1 MFFRPLATAVAVGLV
16 VFVVPP
22 AHAAPVGDAADP
34 FAGEASTP
42 PDAAAQPE
50 TEPPAPAEPPPPAE
64 TDWSSFVDRPVIL
77 TVRGREMRG
86 RLLGHDAATVAIK
99 EPNGAIS
106 DLAKADI
113 SAVRLDEVARR
124 SDPTLDEAPSRRS
137 ELARAARRAERA
149 EDDAGSFHDRGAYLL
164 VSPGLLAVPF
174 RSPGALF
181 YRWGVSI
188 GGIIPAQSSN
198 FIGAYG
204 FTLEHFFNQ
213 QKLTVPGDDFGGDGF
228 TSTSEKLRTH
238 VVRALGEVRLGSG
251 SDKLFGYVLLGA
263 GLAIVRVASDRSGSD
278 FDSTGAAFAVP
289 IGAGLQGMIGDH
301 FLLGFEPR
309 VTLDIGRG
317 GVAAMFDARQVVAG
331 HAADAVRVDLAGG
344 PLRLSAR
351 RRGIPPLPARPRQPP
366 PRRPAGRW

>member
-1 MFFRPLATAVAVGLV
+1 MFFRPLAAAVAVSLV

-22 AHAAPVGDAADP
+22 VHAAPVNDAADP
-34 FAGEASTP
+34 FAGEASTS
-42 PDAAAQPE
+42 PDAAA
-50 TEPPAPAEPPPPAE
+50 PPAADPPTPAEPPPPTE
-64 TDWSSFVDRPVIL
+64 TDWPAYVDRPVIL

-86 RLLGHDAATVAIK
+86 RVLGHDATTVAIK
-99 EPNGAIS
+99 EPNGAVS
-106 DLAKADI
+106 DLAKSDI
-113 SAVRLDEVARR
+113 SAVRLDVVTRR
-124 SDPTLDEAPSRRS
+124 SDPTLDDAPSRRS
-137 ELARAARRAERA
+137 ETARAARRAERV

-188 GGIIPAQSSN
+188 GGIIPARNSS

-204 FTLEHFFNQ
+204 FTFEHFVNQ
-213 QKLTVPGDDFGGDGF
+213 QKVTSFYPDETLTRY
-228 TSTSEKLRTH
+228 TERLRTH

-263 GLAIVRVASDRSGSD
+263 GFAIIRVASDRSSSSL
-278 FDSTGAAFAVP
+278 DSTGAAFAVP

-309 VTLDIGRG
+309 VTLDIGRA
-317 GVAAMFDARQVVAG
+317 GVAAMFDARLILGAKF
-331 HAADAVRVDLAGG
+331 
-344 PLRLSAR
+344 
-351 RRGIPPLPARPRQPP
+351 
-366 PRRPAGRW
+366 